1 VNRKKL
7 SHSMRAARAAL
18 GLGAVALALAGCGGG
33 GSSPAAPV
41 STTTSVPVI
50 VIDGAIKGAVVCLDK
65 NGNGICDAGEP
76 TGTTDA
82 SGNVTLT
89 VDNADAGMFPVVV
102 MVGTDAVDADTGP
115 VPVAFVMQ
123 APADQVSVVS
133 PLTTI
138 VQAQI
143 ASSGGTSAQA
153 AAIVQS
159 QTGLTVSLFS
169 NYTTTESTSADAS
182 AAADLARLIV
192 LASQQQSA
200 ALASV
205 VGQTDLSGAVVSQAD
220 LQAAVVKSLVGS
232 LPALAA
238 AAADPTV
245 AAASTPA
252 ARDAALATLA
262 TTLIADGQAGLTPST
277 ALVAVGVAKLPPDV
291 AAVTPQAGAT
301 LRALTFTD
309 ANDWF
314 FRAMEASAT
323 DNTPDANGLVHFYD
337 NRTQDVAGTVST
349 WGLENTIARQGDLHW
364 DGTVW
369 AGCPFGFRSSQA
381 PRDANGITHYNY
393 CDNLETGV
401 SQRFAVDISGKTL
414 SSVVATIQAF
424 PGGDSGIAYA
434 SFGPTDSSLLG
445 SAAFPA
451 GSSLFYQANQT
462 ATEAIGYDVTS
473 IVNGYAVDIAAGGDA
488 TASPPP
494 ACAVLTVA
502 NAASYYKPVGTLDE
516 LIAATLGQPCT
527 YGPTTNGMNLPNEGW
542 GVSTVSIGS
551 IANALTPPDPTYF
564 KTTELLRVAFVPA
577 GNVAIYL
584 SCLDRLSDGSTRNCT
599 ELGRGTYAIQTL
611 GDGRVLTTTNPPPEV
626 LRLGYTRV
634 FVERGGNVYYGYQTV
649 PGAKSTT
656 VRLNLAAANALLA
669 QLGIPV
675 LTP

>member
-1 VNRKKL
+1 
-7 SHSMRAARAAL
+7 MRAVRAAF
-18 GLGAVALALAGCGGG
+18 GLSAVALALAGCGGG
-33 GSSPAAPV
+33 GSGSSSPPAPV
-41 STTTSVPVI
+41 STTTSVPVT

-89 VDNADAGMFPVVV
+89 VDNADVGMFPVVV
-102 MVGTDAVDADTGP
+102 MVGTDAVDADAGP

-169 NYTTTESTSADAS
+169 NYTTTESTSAGAG

-205 VGQTDLSGAVVSQAD
+205 VGQTDLSGATVSQAD

-277 ALVAVGVAKLPPDV
+277 ALVAIGVAKLPPDV
-291 AAVTPQAGAT
+291 SAITPQAGAT

-314 FRAMEASAT
+314 FRAMEASAA

-473 IVNGYAVDIAAGGDA
+473 IVSGYPVNIAAGGDS
-488 TASPPP
+488 TA
-494 ACAVLTVA
+494 ACATVTGA
-502 NAASYYKPVGTLDE
+502 NALTFYQPVGNLET
-516 LIAATLGQPCT
+516 LIAANPGQACV
-527 YGPTTNGMNLPNEGW
+527 YGPTTNGMDLSNQWW
-542 GVSTVSIGS
+542 GNSTISIGS
-551 IANALTPPDPTYF
+551 IANALTPPDATFF

-584 SCLDRLSDGSTRNCT
+584 SCLDRISDGSTRNCT
-599 ELGRGTYAIQTL
+599 ELGRGIYAIQTL